1 MMWNGYGMD
10 GFGGLGMLIFWG
22 LVIFGIVLAVRWFS
36 DDARHGNSRLKGR
49 NLDTFDSRRDQALE
63 IARERLAKGEITP
76 EEFESI
82 KRSLV
87 Q

>member
-1 MMWNGYGMD
+1 MMWNGYTMG
-10 GFGGLGMLIFWG
+10 GFGGLGMLIVAL
-22 LVIFGIVLAVRWFS
+22 LVVGGIVWLLRS
-36 DDARHGNSRLKGR
+36 SSS
-49 NLDTFDSRRDQALE
+49 DSRRNGLPFTTPGSGEGTQDRALE

-82 KRSLV
+82 KRGLS